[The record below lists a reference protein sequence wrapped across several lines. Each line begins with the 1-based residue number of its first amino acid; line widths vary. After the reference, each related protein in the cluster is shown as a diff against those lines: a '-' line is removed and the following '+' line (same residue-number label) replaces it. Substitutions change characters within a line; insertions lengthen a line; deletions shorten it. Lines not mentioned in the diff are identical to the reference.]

1 MVVKESKDSD
11 QLSVGVDVS
20 RVDWGNFD
28 FIFNPTSDN
37 GDMCLARWIK
47 VEILANPNC

>member
-28 FIFNPTSDN
+28 FFFFNPTSDN
-37 GDMCLARWIK
+37 GDMSLAR
-47 VEILANPNC
+47 